1 MNRRGAVMLVT
12 LVVLTSVAAIL
23 AVGFARYRVEVR
35 AGLSELETYRAR
47 LMARS
52 ALARA
57 MSVLQTVNT
66 NTVSQVD
73 EWFSFGN
80 TGSEAFL
87 VGADRFAVQVVDAAS
102 LVNLNTAT
110 EQELLALN
118 LTQEQIDSLLD
129 WREEGVAP
137 RPEGAKDEFYNTLS
151 VPYNAKLGRL
161 SSLDEVLLIKGFLPS
176 SLYEVPEQSS
186 TTGIEAQPLA
196 ALATVDSFSPNNSS
210 AGEIKGNIN
219 AVQQQQLVQAGLS
232 QQLSAAIIVRR
243 NQGTFTSLGEV
254 LRVTGMDT
262 RSAGII
268 VDNFMI
274 GGAPR
279 SEGKIN
285 VNTATEAVLAT
296 VPGIT
301 PDTAQSIF
309 GRQST
314 GLASLSE
321 LLQVPGYSL
330 QVMQESIDRFTVSS
344 DTFLIRAEGTAGST
358 TYSLEAVVSLTGG
371 IPHILKTN
379 EQPNRSMRGLWQW
392 SDETTTETVI
402 TEAP

>member
-1 MNRRGAVMLVT
+1 MKQRGAVLLVT

-35 AGLSELETYRAR
+35 SGLTELETYRAR

-52 ALARA
+52 GLARA
-57 MSVLQTVNT
+57 MSALQTVNT
-66 NTVSQVD
+66 ATVSQVD
-73 EWFSFGN
+73 EWYAFGN

-87 VGADRFAVQVVDAAS
+87 VGADRFAVQIVDAAS

-110 EQELLALN
+110 EPELLALN

-129 WREEGVAP
+129 WREEGNAP
-137 RPEGAKDEFYNTLS
+137 RPEGAKDDFYNTLP

-161 SSLDEVLLIKGFLPS
+161 STLDELLLIKGFLPS

-196 ALATVDSFSPNNSS
+196 ALATVDSYSPNVGAN
-210 AGEIKGNIN
+210 GQVKGNIN
-219 AVQQQQLVQAGLS
+219 TVQQQQLVQAGLT
-232 QQLSAAIIVRR
+232 QQLAAAIIVRR
-243 NQGTFTSLGEV
+243 SQGTFTSLGEV
-254 LRVTGMDT
+254 LRVTGMDP

-268 VDNFMI
+268 VDSFMV

-296 VPGIT
+296 VPGIS
-301 PDTAQSIF
+301 PDIAQSIY

-314 GLASLSE
+314 GLAALSE
-321 LLQVPGYSL
+321 LLQIPGYSL
-330 QVMQESIDRFTVSS
+330 QVMQESIDRLTISS
-344 DTFLIRAEGTAGST
+344 DTFLVRAEGIAGST
-358 TYSLEAVVSLTGG
+358 TYCLEAVVSLTGG
-371 IPHILKTN
+371 IPHILKTH
-379 EQPNRSMRGLWQW
+379 EQPNRSMRGFWQW
-392 SDETTTETVI
+392 SDETTSETVI
-402 TEAP
+402 TEGQ